1 MAGLSPKTQN
11 TAPLAL
17 LVLLQLLV
25 VYCLNTA
32 SFDIN
37 LLTSIK
43 EAGGVMLAIGVLAS
57 WLSYLLPTGLK
68 NTLVFLRL
76 RNVLPGHR
84 FIQLV
89 EADPRIDAQLLKEKV
104 PDCESLSSDHKGQ
117 NSYWYREF
125 YRPVAD
131 QHEVASTHKSYLLYR
146 DAATVSLLCAA
157 IFVLAKLLLTESMS
171 AFELTSG
178 TVFPLA
184 ALGFALA
191 AGNAGRRLVT
201 TAVAISMAKAAIASD
216 EVTASS

>member
-1 MAGLSPKTQN
+1 MASLSLKTQN
-11 TAPLAL
+11 SAPLAL
-17 LVLLQLLV
+17 LVLLQLLAV
-25 VYCLNTA
+25 HCLNSA

-37 LLTSIK
+37 LLTSIQK
-43 EAGGVMLAIGVLAS
+43 AGGVMLAVGALAG
-57 WLSYLLPTGLK
+57 WLSYLLPVSLK

-76 RNVLPGHR
+76 RDVLPGHR
-84 FIQLV
+84 FIQLS
-89 EADPRIDAQLLKEKV
+89 EADPRIDTQLLKEKV
-104 PDCESLSSDHKGQ
+104 PGYEPLSSDHKGQ

-131 QHEVASTHKSYLLYR
+131 QHEVTSTHKSYLLYR

-171 AFELTSG
+171 AFELGSG
-178 TVFPLA
+178 AVFPLA

-201 TAVAISMAKAAIASD
+201 TTVAISMAKAAVASD
-216 EVTASS
+216 QVTASS

>member
-1 MAGLSPKTQN
+1 MAGLSLKTQN
-11 TAPLAL
+11 SAPLAL
-17 LVLLQLLV
+17 LVLLQLLAV
-25 VYCLNTA
+25 HGFNSA

-57 WLSYLLPTGLK
+57 WLSYLLPAGLK
-68 NTLVFLRL
+68 NTLIFLRL

-84 FIQLV
+84 FIQLA
-89 EADPRIDAQLLKEKV
+89 EADPRIDTPLLKEKV
-104 PDCESLSSDHKGQ
+104 PGYESLSSDYKAQ

-131 QHEVASTHKSYLLYR
+131 QQEVAATHKAYLLYR

-157 IFVLAKLLLTESMS
+157 IFVLAMLLLTESMS
-171 AFELTSG
+171 AFELGSG
-178 TVFPLA
+178 AVFPLA

-216 EVTASS
+216 EVSASS

>member
-1 MAGLSPKTQN
+1 MAGLSLKTQN
-11 TAPLAL
+11 TAPLTL
-17 LVLLQLLV
+17 LVLLQLLAV
-25 VYCLNTA
+25 HGFNSA

-68 NTLVFLRL
+68 NTLIFLRL

-84 FIQLV
+84 FIQLA

-104 PDCESLSSDHKGQ
+104 PGYESLSSDHKAQ

-125 YRPVAD
+125 YRPVSAQD
-131 QHEVASTHKSYLLYR
+131 EVASTHKSYLLYR

-171 AFELTSG
+171 AFELVSG
-178 TVFPLA
+178 AVFPLA

-216 EVTASS
+216 QVTASS